1 MPFNAESTG
10 QDVVDTFPDRVRDRT
25 STAATPLIPPSFIY
39 LLLHIVV
46 ITGATGSSIGSAAAF
61 ALASAS
67 PRKIV
72 LVNRNET
79 KSQQLIDSIQT
90 PYPSATVTHV
100 ICDLSSLKSVEEAA
114 SKILI
119 EAPSLDILIN
129 NAATPPGSYS
139 KTVDGIEIQF
149 AIDYVSHFLLTNLLM
164 PSIIAA
170 GPGARVVNVSSSA
183 ARHRTH
189 ADFEDYNFSSGK
201 KYTAFDG
208 YTQAKLALVI
218 FTIALAKRMEKYQMQ
233 AFSLHPGSILSSM
246 RSQVSSDDWKASE
259 KRREEAGTKTEGV
272 KKKTVE
278 QGCATMLVAALD
290 PCLAHYSG
298 SYLNDGVVATD
309 TICTLDA
316 GADETA
322 EKLWKITEKVVGRE
336 STWS

>member
-1 MPFNAESTG
+1 ML
-10 QDVVDTFPDRVRDRT
+10 
-25 STAATPLIPPSFIY
+25 TAV
-39 LLLHIVV
+39 VV

-67 PRKIV
+67 PKKII

-79 KSQQLIDSIQT
+79 KSQELINSIQII
-90 PYPSATVTHV
+90 YPSAPVTHV
-100 ICDLSSLKSVEEAA
+100 ICDLSNLQSVEEAA

-129 NAATPPGSYS
+129 NAATPPGPYS
-139 KTVDGIEIQF
+139 KTIDGIESQF

-183 ARHRTH
+183 ARHRMH
-189 ADFEDYNFSSGK
+189 IDFEDYNFSSGE

-218 FTIALAKRMEKYQMQ
+218 FTIAIAKRMKRYQMQ
-233 AFSLHPGSILSSM
+233 SFSLHPGSILSSM

-259 KRREEAGTKTEGV
+259 KRREDAGTKTEGV

-290 PCLAHYSG
+290 PNLAHYSG
-298 SYLNDGVVATD
+298 SYLNEMIVATE
-309 TICTLDA
+309 TIRTLDS
-316 GADETA
+316 GADEAA
-322 EKLWKITEKVVGRE
+322 EKLWKITEKLVGRE
-336 STWS
+336 FTWS